1 MADNIPVEGNLDL
14 KGNQIKNVAIEV
26 VSSLPAAN
34 NFVGR
39 QVTYQGRSY
48 IWDGSA
54 WKCDSDYLEIGGR
67 NLVLNSEAQYGLPI
81 YAWSEA
87 YYLSEVLEVG
97 QEYTF
102 SIDFLSD
109 GDLTQLSLRP
119 YDSPTPEN
127 RQEVPLFGK
136 NKVTFTVTKPN
147 LILFRIYKPNGT
159 DVTFDIGRIK
169 VEKGNKATDWTPA
182 PEDKADVDHDH
193 DATYL
198 GLTAQ
203 AVDSAKLDGYGLNYF
218 KKGVGKGSYY
228 KDVVNISYVGTATE
242 ILIKTKIPFI
252 SSVQMPLIHL
262 EGYAYGNHSPIELRI
277 AFYIYQSAYVNLGC
291 TSTCPWNP
299 TIKLFTYVDNSTTYV
314 GIALIK
320 SIYFPQCT
328 INYIDVWGGSS
339 GVQNRNYSENWTI
352 EYNTVTTPSIVPTD
366 NLTTVPYKPIANSIT
381 GNAATATDS
390 DKLDGYHATDFAQL
404 EDGKIKTTNLPDYL
418 LGQVIYG
425 GSINS
430 SQTCTLSSLYKDKF
444 DTTDNTKLLSN
455 LNASSHVGVYFIASE
470 SFMLNGAIDVQT
482 GDWVIS
488 DGNTWGKIDNT
499 DAVASVNGQTGVVN
513 LSYED
518 LGGMPKATDTEVGG
532 IVLGFVPELD
542 ADLLDGKHASEFAT
556 SSQGAKADTAL
567 QSIDKTMV
575 ENVLTGFITSHD
587 HNYTTYKIFD
597 DSNGVFDAN
606 NIFEDVSYYV
616 LNSTNSLN
624 SASLPN
630 ELYGDGSVD
639 NSILSPFWFDSSIIK
654 DNNNIN
660 QIKQRIVRSGSSVTD
675 SVDNRQN
682 VIAKCYI
689 RVTRGLGAWTPW
701 QRILTSYDE
710 YNGQSDWNQTDPS
723 QRNYIQNKPD
733 IITINNGVNNNE
745 SLDDITTTGV
755 YPLIYGR
762 LYEKTPNP
770 ACGTLSERNDLE
782 GFLFVYKK
790 DDIVSQ
796 QLSQQ
801 LHDTINNIFYIRSF
815 DSYNNN
821 WNYWEKI
828 ITCKASY
835 GEQGNSPEV
844 TSEGFN
850 LEEQEMPVNTF
861 YNIDTYTPGFTKNL
875 TINIYLDN
883 VDNYLRNN
891 GPAIGEFKITLMF
904 SSTIDNPTLN
914 FYVSSPSFVSTTYLT
929 NGTNPSGLSDISGL
943 EIMIKW
949 YENEII
955 GGFLFSVYKV
965 NIL

>member
-1 MADNIPVEGNLDL
+1 MADFEVVNNLDL
-14 KGNQIKNVAIEV
+14 KGNHIKNGGFEVFTTIPTTYKGEQITYDNKVWTWDGVNSKYICNESWIRLDPHDYIDNLDKYRIYKIIDINPNINSGYLSLTIQIKGDYNYDYEGEWRLSISKYTSTKINTYLREISPRRY
-26 VSSLPAAN
+26 VSLNIYVTSDGVYLQAFRTRWLCQVDIRIYNRYPDTN
-34 NFVGR
+34 NPF
-39 QVTYQGRSY
+39 S
-48 IWDGSA
+48 
-54 WKCDSDYLEIGGR
+54 
-67 NLVLNSEAQYGLPI
+67 LNSTLPYSYDI
-81 YAWSEA
+81 PTNSFLLENSGSVSYNSSSE
-87 YYLSEVLEVG
+87 
-97 QEYTF
+97 TF
-102 SIDFLSD
+102 TANENPVFDNIDINQTINFDTSNIEP
-109 GDLTQLSLRP
+109 TQ
-119 YDSPTPEN
+119 T
-127 RQEVPLFGK
+127 G
-136 NKVTFTVTKPN
+136 TVTKTSTWTWQYLVQSVN
-147 LILFRIYKPNGT
+147 FLWLKLKDLFPTTQATTHNYIPKIDNANKKLVKSNIYDNGT
-159 DVTFDIGRIK
+159 
-169 VEKGNKATDWTPA
+169 N
-182 PEDKADVDHDH
+182 
-193 DATYL
+193 
-198 GLTAQ
+198 
-203 AVDSAKLDGYGLNYF
+203 
-218 KKGVGKGSYY
+218 
-228 KDVVNISYVGTATE
+228 
-242 ILIKTKIPFI
+242 
-252 SSVQMPLIHL
+252 
-262 EGYAYGNHSPIELRI
+262 
-277 AFYIYQSAYVNLGC
+277 
-291 TSTCPWNP
+291 
-299 TIKLFTYVDNSTTYV
+299 V
-314 GIALIK
+314 GIGTTTL
-320 SIYFPQCT
+320 
-328 INYIDVWGGSS
+328 
-339 GVQNRNYSENWTI
+339 SEKLHVDGN
-352 EYNTVTTPSIVPTD
+352 V
-366 NLTTVPYKPIANSIT
+366 IANGYKVGS
-381 GNAATATDS
+381 GTDT
-390 DKLDGYHATDFAQL
+390 KLLTDGGGTKLITDFAAL
-404 EDGKIKTTNLPDYL
+404 EDGKIKASNLPDYL

-444 DTTDNTKLLSN
+444 DTTDTTKLLSN
-455 LNASSHVGVYFIASE
+455 LTALSHVGVYFIASG
-470 SFMLNGAIDVQT
+470 SFTLNGDIDIEV

-513 LSYED
+513 LGYED

-624 SASLPN
+624 SASLPD

-682 VIAKCYI
+682 VISKCYI

-733 IITINNGVNNNE
+733 IFTINNEVNNNA
-745 SLDDITTTGV
+745 SLDGITNTGV

-782 GFLFVYKK
+782 GFLIVYSKEET
-790 DDIVSQ
+790 ISQ
-796 QLSQQ
+796 QI
-801 LHDTINNIFYIRSF
+801 HDTINNIFYIRSF
-815 DSYNNN
+815 DSQSNN

-844 TSEGFN
+844 TPEGFD
-850 LEEQEMPVNTF
+850 LDGQGSPVNTF
-861 YNIDTYTPGFTKNL
+861 YHIDTYTPGHTKNL
-875 TINIYLDN
+875 TINISLDN
-883 VDNYLRNN
+883 IDNYLRNN
-891 GPAIGEFKITLMF
+891 GPDMGEFKITLMF
-904 SSTIDNPTLN
+904 NSPIDSPTLA
-914 FYVSSPSFVSTTYLT
+914 FSVTSPSFYSPSYIT
-929 NGTNPSGLSDISGL
+929 NGTSPYGYSDISGL
-943 EIMIKW
+943 EIIIKW
-949 YENEII
+949 YYNDII